1 MKRTLLTTLSLL
13 ALAGL
18 LTATAAAQSLG
29 EYARQQ
35 RAKKGPAPA
44 EVKEYTNDNLPT
56 SSGLSTSS
64 ASSATTPDSASASA
78 GADTSKGDASSQ
90 EERAKAEKE
99 WRDKFAEQK
108 NVIATLER
116 ELDVATR
123 ENNNRQG
130 QMQYNTYDVGARLR
144 NPVLI
149 ASENQKYQ
157 DEINGK
163 KKDLEA
169 AKQKLED
176 MKDDLRKAGLPST
189 WAN

>member
-1 MKRTLLTTLSLL
+1 MKRTLLTTISLL

-18 LTATAAAQSLG
+18 LTAAAAAQSLG

-35 RAKKGPAPA
+35 RATKGPPPA
-44 EVKEYTNDNLPT
+44 SVKEYTNDNLPA
-56 SSGLSTSS
+56 SGALSTAS
-64 ASSATTPDSASASA
+64 AGSATTPASA
-78 GADTSKGDASSQ
+78 GADKSKSDA
-90 EERAKAEKE
+90 EAAEDKAKLEKE

-123 ENNNRQG
+123 ENNSRQA
-130 QMQYNTYDVGARLR
+130 QAQVNTYDVGARLR
-144 NPVLI
+144 NPVLF
-149 ASENQKYQ
+149 ASENKKYQ
-157 DEINGK
+157 DEIEGK

-169 AKQKLED
+169 ARQKLED
-176 MKDDLRKAGLPST
+176 MKDNLHKAGLPGN

>member
-1 MKRTLLTTLSLL
+1 MKHTLRAIVSLL
-13 ALAGL
+13 GLAGL
-18 LTATAAAQSLG
+18 LAATCAAQSLG

-44 EVKEYTNDNLPT
+44 DVKEYTNDNLPT
-56 SSGLSTSS
+56 SSGLSTSN

-78 GADTSKGDASSQ
+78 SADKSKGDADSA
-90 EERAKAEKE
+90 EDKAKVEKE

-108 NVIATLER
+108 NVIATLEQ
-116 ELDVATR
+116 ELNVATL
-123 ENNNRQG
+123 ENNNRQA

-176 MKDDLRKAGLPST
+176 MKDDLRKARLPSA